1 MNEYVNISVE
11 KLWFQTEIVRGEE
24 LTKILEVE
32 KKTDMKCL
40 VESMYDDVNKVRQ
53 RVASLSR

>member
-1 MNEYVNISVE
+1 VNISVE
-11 KLWFQTEIVRGEE
+11 KLWFPTEIVRGEE

-32 KKTDMKCL
+32 KKTDMKGL